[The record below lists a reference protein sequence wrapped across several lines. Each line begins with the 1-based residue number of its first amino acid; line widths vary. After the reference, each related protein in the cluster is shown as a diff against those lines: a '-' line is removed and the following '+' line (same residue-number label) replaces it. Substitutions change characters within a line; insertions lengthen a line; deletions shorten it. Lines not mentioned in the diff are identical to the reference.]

1 MYQNCSFFVK
11 KVHKF
16 ITWLFR
22 VNSHYFNSIS
32 FSLLFPKVLL
42 YTLVHECLLWIRS
55 TNFKVF
61 TSPYIGG
68 VLFSILIARLLPC
81 TKDHHC
87 ILILKLIFIKNSN
100 WLLPLRIYEKFYLI
114 QLLFFNFVFVYF
126 HLIHYSITFNT
137 VFLCV
142 LQLQWKLIK
151 TWKNLH
157 QCKDSSIRHLT
168 DMAA

>member
-1 MYQNCSFFVK
+1 MCQNYSFFVK

-32 FSLLFPKVLL
+32 FRLLFSKVLF
-42 YTLVHECLLWIRS
+42 YTFVHECLLWICS

-61 TSPYIGG
+61 TRPHIGS

-100 WLLPLRIYEKFYLI
+100 RWLPLRIYVKFYFI
-114 QLLFFNFVFVYF
+114 QLLFFNFFFVYF
-126 HLIHYSITFNT
+126 HLIHYGITFNT
-137 VFLCV
+137 SFLC
-142 LQLQWKLIK
+142 LRQL
-151 TWKNLH
+151 
-157 QCKDSSIRHLT
+157 
-168 DMAA
+168 